1 MDSKTCCVTGHR
13 DIPVSK
19 INAVKYSLYLE
30 IQAAISDGY
39 TQFISGF
46 ADGSDLLFAAIVAE
60 EKQRNPALSLEAAIP
75 YRGRIQ
81 TPNREFQRLLLVC
94 NRVSVIRESYI
105 PSCYMERNRYMVD
118 HSQRVIAVYVSAS
131 MAAPFLPYGMSLPLA
146 EMCGPFGFSAHTK

>member
-13 DIPVSK
+13 DIPASK
-19 INAVKYSLYLE
+19 IDVVKYNLYRE
-30 IQAAISDGY
+30 IQAAIADGY
-39 TQFISGF
+39 TRFISGF

-75 YRGRIQ
+75 YRGRMQ

-94 NRVSVIRESYI
+94 DQVRESYI

-118 HSQRVIAVYVSAS
+118 HSQRVIAVYDGRKYGGTFSTIRYASAI
-131 MAAPFLPYGMSLPLA
+131 GRDVRTIW
-146 EMCGPFGFSAHTK
+146 FG